1 MLSRSSFKAELI
13 VYRSNLKPPRKPGDP
28 GPLGVGNRNSAD
40 LQLLAAWIEDPRAD
54 DTWRELKK
62 LRPDIDPAAFIK
74 TVLRARRSAQASV
87 NRVYGAEIGSYPKRF
102 AGFNEASAY
111 ALQAIKENMKLTIDA
126 LPSAPL
132 EVADFLDGAADFLEE
147 QAQYIRN
154 LHEFYCGYSDHLGLP
169 DGPKFELSRKS
180 MNRKKSKP
188 DSRVEAVTR
197 VRRLF
202 MQIMSKWLSTRCGRW
217 MDDEVA
223 SLTEIAFPGPQLFA
237 SDVASVRKIRTKA
250 NR

>member
-13 VYRSNLKPPRKPGDP
+13 VYCSNLKPPRKPGDP

-62 LRPDIDPAAFIK
+62 LRPDIDPATFIK
-74 TVLRARRSAQASV
+74 AVLAARRSAQASV
-87 NRVYGAEIGSYPKRF
+87 NRVYGADIGRYPGRHP
-102 AGFNEASAY
+102 GFNEEWAT
-111 ALQAIKENMKLTIDA
+111 ALPAIKTKLLA
-126 LPSAPL
+126 KLSAPPSSVSLL
-132 EVADFLDGAADFLEE
+132 EIAQLLEWTADDL
-147 QAQYIRN
+147 RN

-169 DGPKFELSRKS
+169 DGRKFELSRKS

-202 MQIMSKWLSTRCGRW
+202 MQIMSEWLSTRCGRW

>member
-13 VYRSNLKPPRKPGDP
+13 AYRSNLKPPRKSGDD

-40 LQLLAAWIEDPRAD
+40 LKLLDNWIEDPRAD
-54 DTWRELKK
+54 DIWCELKK
-62 LRPDIDPAAFIK
+62 RKPDFDPAAFIK

-87 NRVYGAEIGSYPKRF
+87 NRVDGAEIGRGQRYPKRF
-102 AGFNEASAY
+102 AGINEASAY

-169 DGPKFELSRKS
+169 DGPKFKLSRKNVS
-180 MNRKKSKP
+180 RK
-188 DSRVEAVTR
+188 E
-197 VRRLF
+197 
-202 MQIMSKWLSTRCGRW
+202 
-217 MDDEVA
+217 E
-223 SLTEIAFPGPQLFA
+223 
-237 SDVASVRKIRTKA
+237 
-250 NR
+250 